1 MELISMEQ
9 QVQNVLQVS
18 ARLYEHL
25 GNIPKGEKRDT
36 YIEKINE
43 LLDERSILIEELR
56 NSGFVMDDT
65 KEYHIILVE
74 LDKGIRNR
82 LNNVM
87 VEIKHDMKDL
97 QNAKKNEK
105 QYMNPYSNVR
115 VMDGMYYDR
124 KK

>member
-1 MELISMEQ
+1 MEQ
-9 QVQNVLQVS
+9 QIQSVLQVS

-25 GNIPKGEKRDT
+25 GNILKGEERDT

-43 LLDERSILIEELR
+43 LLDERGVLIEELR
-56 NSGFVMDDT
+56 NSGFTLDNT
-65 KEYHIILVE
+65 EKAHIVLVE

-87 VEIKHDMKDL
+87 AEIKHDMKGL